1 MVQPTEFPAYLKI
14 EAKSEGAFP
23 QLEMDIAK
31 MGENMKRG
39 IGRNLQEI
47 EQMISSAMSRPR
59 NISGALDLGS
69 AEIRAAAEASLARAA
84 AAKEMATA
92 TMQAAKQQGELTQ
105 ESLRS
110 IAALEALERKERDAA
125 AAANAQADAID
136 RVQQALD
143 RQTTSV
149 NALQYAEQARAGRV
163 EVQQRNRQAGLNEVF
178 APGLTRRAVD
188 NGAGFSA
195 LEGLAR
201 QQAEAE
207 QAAAAMLRLQQAEV
221 GAAEGARILEAALKG
236 TALEAGRTTKSARD
250 SAAAFEAVFQAQ
262 ERAAAEMLAL
272 QRAEAGAAEGARI
285 LAAALQGTA
294 LASDRTTKS
303 ARESAAVFEQAFA
316 AQERAAREAAAAQQV
331 LAASAAQ
338 LRAELDP
345 MFAAQQRFN
354 TALDRAEELLK
365 AGAITTREYEQA
377 QAQARQQ
384 LQAHAQAL
392 FQVETAQG
400 RGTTATRINTE
411 SQRANRFAMIQA
423 GQQLQDITV
432 SLQSGQRATTVFAQ
446 QLPQL
451 AFAFTDVGGKVG
463 AFAQFLAGP
472 WGVAVF
478 GAVTVLGL
486 MIERLFDTGE
496 AAKKE
501 ANGLDFNIMKVR
513 ELEAAIRDLND
524 EKVKALQT
532 SYETERQALKEAEK
546 TRLLTVEKLKEAEAS
561 LQRRITTAPASRVG
575 VSIRNNEIERL
586 KGDLEAIRASIAE
599 AERGVR
605 IAQRGAVDSATRAA
619 LDPATRAQR
628 EYEKA
633 LAREQKLRD
642 ANTISAEEYAKRLA
656 KITRAR
662 DAELESIRE
671 IEKVS
676 RSRGAS
682 DPGETTRFQMPVD
695 GGVRSAPFGQ
705 QRGNR
710 RHAGVDIAVP
720 VGTAVR
726 APAAGTIIEIGN
738 DPGGYG
744 NYVII
749 DHGRGTKTRYAH
761 LLQTTRSRG
770 SAVTAGEVFA
780 RSGGAPGA
788 PGSGNSR
795 GAHLHYE
802 VLRNG
807 KAVDPMKG
815 LFPTDS
821 LNVAREAEQALEQLA
836 GRIQAIQNRFDPAT
850 KAANDFADALATI
863 KEAEGSGLISER
875 ESFDLQIKAMA
886 EQYGEMARI
895 QRETTDQ
902 FMRAFEPQQLRS
914 AAEEYADYLEQ
925 KWEAAQSRAANA
937 FVTAVETADFLSA
950 LFRGRVGA
958 RDVFRLIN
966 PNDRRIRD
974 GVSGTASGIDR
985 FLYGKTS
992 NFREIAEGKPA
1003 IQGGFIQS
1011 YTKGINDLK
1020 EAFAGS
1026 LEKVLGKDA
1035 SKIGGALGKAFAG
1048 AEIGGM
1054 TSDLLEGLGV
1064 QNSKLGSQI
1073 GGAIGSAFGPIGSL
1087 IGSVIGGLGVEAL
1100 KPAKRGSATI
1110 GGSGGNLIIS
1120 STRGNSQSRIKQ
1132 STQTADEAI
1141 TTLERIAQALGG
1153 TIDASRGAV
1162 SIGVRDKNFR
1172 VDTSGRGIT
1181 KTKKGAVDFGD
1192 DSAAAI
1198 RFATLDLIQDGVV
1211 QGIRAS
1217 TQRILQ
1223 SGKDLESAIQKAVD
1237 FQSVFDRL
1245 QERVDPVGAAITRVE
1260 KEFTRLRQIFGEA
1273 AASAEEY
1280 ADLEKLYQLERQ
1292 DAIKEANERVLGS
1305 MKALLDDLRFG
1316 DNGRSLRDRLAAAQ
1330 ARFDPLA
1337 ARVQAGDITAY
1348 DDFAEAARALLDIQ
1362 RQFSGSQTAFF
1373 ELQDKIT
1380 AITAKVVEGGNVTS
1394 ILSGSTPTAQQQAQ
1408 QAYDGSNVVN
1418 AIDRQTQELARIL
1431 TQVVGGT
1438 LVAINDNV
1446 AGGPITGGRTAIPGF
1461 FAQEIRQI

>member
-1 MVQPTEFPAYLKI
+1 MSNEFPAFIKAEYVEGDAFSRFQQDVTRTLDGTKQRF
-14 EAKSEGAFP
+14 ERSFSE
-23 QLEMDIAK
+23 
-31 MGENMKRG
+31 
-39 IGRNLQEI
+39 
-47 EQMISSAMSRPR
+47 ISNVISNAISRPA
-59 NISGALDLGS
+59 GAGRLDLGLPDF
-69 AEIRAAAEASLARAA
+69 RQAAADARLYQASIEATLNSARTLAQATGDVSARTQSYIQALMA
-84 AAKEMATA
+84 QNNEAKQAVTTAEAQVATYTRLQFALNATA
-92 TMQAAKQQGELTQ
+92 
-105 ESLRS
+105 
-110 IAALEALERKERDAA
+110 DA
-125 AAANAQADAID
+125 NSKLAQAQ
-136 RVQQALD
+136 REV
-143 RQTTSV
+143 
-149 NALQYAEQARAGRV
+149 YAEQARAAQI
-163 EVQQRNRQAGLNEVF
+163 EVQQRNRQAGLNAVF

-188 NGAGFSA
+188 NGAGFGA
-195 LEGLAR
+195 LEGLAQ

-207 QAAAAMLRLQQAEV
+207 
-221 GAAEGARILEAALKG
+221 
-236 TALEAGRTTKSARD
+236 
-250 SAAAFEAVFQAQ
+250 
-262 ERAAAEMLAL
+262 RAAASLLAL
-272 QRAEAGAAEGARI
+272 QQAEAGAAEGARI

-294 LASDRTTKS
+294 LATDRTAKS
-303 ARESAAVFEQAFA
+303 ARESAGVFEQAFA

-338 LRAELDP
+338 LRAEIDP
-345 MFAAQQRFN
+345 LFAAQQRFN
-354 TALDRAEELLK
+354 ESIERASDLLR
-365 AGAITTREYEQA
+365 AGAISTKEYEQA
-377 QAQARQQ
+377 QALANRR
-384 LQAHAQAL
+384 LRE
-392 FQVETAQG
+392 VEEAQG

-1330 ARFDPLA
+1330 AKFDPLA

-1408 QAYDGSNVVN
+1408 QSYDGSNVVN